1 MNIYLRHLNTFADT
15 MHVARDELRQWA
27 LVYVPDG
34 QKIKPNLCEN
44 FVIRCNRFR
53 EDCMLNLEGMT
64 YLGTLQQLEPVLM
77 AWLYVH
83 DVEQN
88 DPMPPLKENLQCT
101 A

>member
-1 MNIYLRHLNTFADT
+1 VNIYFRHLNTFADT
-15 MHVARDELRQWA
+15 RNVARDDLRQWA

-34 QKIKPNLCEN
+34 CKVAPNLYEN
-44 FVIRCNRFR
+44 FVIRCNRLK
-53 EDCMLNLEGMT
+53 EDCLLNLEGMT

-77 AWLYVH
+77 AWFYVH

-88 DPMPPLKENLQCT
+88 GSMPPLKENLQCT